1 MATAAGAVKWVD
13 EGQAWSALVSRDH
26 RFDGVFVFAVATT
39 GVYCRPSC
47 PARRPRRENVSFFDG
62 PSQAE
67 AAGFRACRRCHPR
80 SPHPAPAA
88 QLAAD
93 ARAYIEAHLDGPLT
107 LAELGREVGASPF
120 HLQRTFKRETG
131 LSPREYRDARRHAR
145 LRAQLKEGET
155 VTSATYEAGYGSTS
169 RVYEK
174 SGEQLGMTPLAYKR
188 GGRGLRI
195 RFGTARSPFGR
206 VLLAA
211 TERGLCAVSLADT
224 DAQAEAALREE
235 FPEAALERAGAEID
249 DWMGALVR
257 HLEGKQPRLDLPLDV
272 QASAFR
278 WRVYKALRQIPY
290 GETRSYGE
298 VAKALGRPTAARA
311 VARACATNPVALV
324 VPCHRV
330 VRGDGEPGGY
340 RWGAERKARL
350 LEQERKAAGAAG
362 GR

>member
-1 MATAAGAVKWVD
+1 MATSAEAVGRVDD
-13 EGQAWSALVSRDH
+13 EGAWSALVNRDH
-26 RFDGVFVFAVATT
+26 RFDGRFVFAVRTT

-47 PARRPRRENVSFFDG
+47 PARRPRRENVRFFMA
-62 PSQAE
+62 PPQAE
-67 AAGFRACRRCHPR
+67 AAGFRACRRCHPK

-88 QLAAD
+88 QLASD
-93 ARAYIEAHLDGPLT
+93 ARAYIEEHLDEPVT
-107 LAELGREVGASPF
+107 LAELGREVGSSPF

-131 LSPREYRDARRHAR
+131 LSPREYRDARRLAR

-155 VTSATYEAGYGSTS
+155 VTTATYEAGYGSLS

-174 SGEQLGMTPLAYKR
+174 SSERLGMTPAAYKR

-211 TERGLCAVSLADT
+211 TERGLCAVNLADT
-224 DAQAEAALREE
+224 DAQAEAALRRE
-235 FPEAALERAGAEID
+235 FPEAAFERAGREIEG
-249 DWMGALVR
+249 WMEALVR
-257 HLEGKQPRLDLPLDV
+257 HLEGKEPRLDLPLDV

-278 WRVYKALRQIPY
+278 WRVYKALQQIPY

-298 VAKALGRPTAARA
+298 VAKAMGRPTAARA

-340 RWGAERKARL
+340 RWGAARKARL
-350 LEQERKAAGAAG
+350 LEQERRTAGTAS